1 MQGQEMTEAGPV
13 YLGVDVSKARLDFCG
28 TAGESG
34 GVANDRAGIAA
45 LVRRVRALG
54 REPGGARVVVEAT
67 GRLHHG
73 LWRAL
78 DCAGIA
84 VVVAN
89 PAQPRNFARVEG
101 RLAKTDAIDA
111 AVLARFGATMAP
123 EPSPWPGD
131 KIMEIKEL
139 EMAHRRLVADR
150 GRLKTQLG
158 EASLALIRRQLRAR
172 IAQAG
177 RQIAAIEAELDARIE
192 ALPELAR
199 RRSILVS
206 IPGLGATTARAI
218 IAGLGEIGTAGH
230 KQIAALAGVAPMN
243 WDSGVMRGKRR
254 IKGGRAALRATLYM
268 AALAAS
274 RCNPDLRAF
283 YQRLIGA
290 GKPPKVAL
298 TAVMRKLL
306 ILANTLIRE
315 NREWTPSRP

>member
-1 MQGQEMTEAGPV
+1 MQGQEMTEAAPV
-13 YLGVDVSKARLDFCG
+13 YLGVDVSKAGLDFCG
-28 TAGESG
+28 LDGESG

-54 REPGGARVVVEAT
+54 DARVITEAT
-67 GRLHHG
+67 GRLHHD

-78 DCAGIA
+78 DRAGVA
-84 VVVAN
+84 VTVVN
-89 PAQPRNFARVEG
+89 PARTRSFARAEG
-101 RLAKTDAIDA
+101 RLAKTDVIDA
-111 AVLARFGATMAP
+111 AELARFGAATAP
-123 EPSPWPGD
+123 VPSPWPGEA
-131 KIMEIKEL
+131 IMEIREL
-139 EMAHRRLVADR
+139 ETARRALVTERA
-150 GRLKTQLG
+150 GQKTRLG
-158 EASLALIRRQLRAR
+158 EASLALIGRQLRAR

-199 RRSILVS
+199 RRRILVS

-254 IKGGRAALRATLYM
+254 IKGGRAALRATLFM
-268 AALAAS
+268 TALAAS
-274 RCNPDLRAF
+274 RCNPDIRAF

-315 NREWTPSRP
+315 NREWAPSRP

>member
-1 MQGQEMTEAGPV
+1 MQGQEKTEAAPV
-13 YLGVDVSKARLDFCG
+13 YLGVDVSKAGLDFCG
-28 TAGESG
+28 LDGEIG

-45 LVRRVRALG
+45 LVRRARTL
-54 REPGGARVVVEAT
+54 GGAQVVVEAT
-67 GRLHHG
+67 GRLHHD

-78 DCAGIA
+78 DCAGVA
-84 VVVAN
+84 VTVVN
-89 PAQPRNFARVEG
+89 PARARDFARAQG

-111 AVLARFGATMAP
+111 SALACFGAATAP
-123 EPSPWPGD
+123 APSPWPGD

-139 EMAHRRLVADR
+139 ETACRALVTERAR
-150 GRLKTQLG
+150 QKTRLG

-177 RQIAAIEAELDARIE
+177 RQIAALEAELDARIE

-199 RRSILVS
+199 QRSILVS

-230 KQIAALAGVAPMN
+230 KRIAALAGVAPMN
-243 WDSGVMRGKRR
+243 WDSGVMRGQRR
-254 IKGGRAALRATLYM
+254 IKGGRAALRATLFM

-274 RCNPDLRAF
+274 RCNPDIRTF

-306 ILANTLIRE
+306 ILANTLVRE

>member
-13 YLGVDVSKARLDFCG
+13 YLGIDVSKARLDFCG
-28 TAGESG
+28 TDGESG

-54 REPGGARVVVEAT
+54 GVRVVVEAT
-67 GRLHHG
+67 GRLHHD

-78 DCAGIA
+78 DRAGVA
-84 VVVAN
+84 VTVVN
-89 PAQPRNFARVEG
+89 PARARDFARAEG

-111 AVLARFGATMAP
+111 ATLARFGAAMAP
-123 EPSPWPGD
+123 EPNPWPGEA
-131 KIMEIKEL
+131 IMEIKEL
-139 EMAHRRLVADR
+139 ETARRALVAER
-150 GRLKTQLG
+150 VGQKARLG
-158 EASLALIRRQLRAR
+158 EASLALIQRQLRAR
-172 IAQAG
+172 IAQAD
-177 RQIAAIEAELDARIE
+177 RQIAAIEVGLDARIE

-230 KQIAALAGVAPMN
+230 KQLAALVGVAPMN

-268 AALAAS
+268 AALTAS

-283 YQRLIGA
+283 YQRLIAA
-290 GKPPKVAL
+290 GKPPKIAL

-315 NREWTPSRP
+315 NRKWTPSRP

>member
-1 MQGQEMTEAGPV
+1 MQGQEMTEAAPV

-28 TAGESG
+28 LDGKSG

-45 LVRRVRALG
+45 LVRQARALG
-54 REPGGARVVVEAT
+54 RVQVITEAT
-67 GRLHHG
+67 GRLHHD

-78 DCAGIA
+78 DRAGVA
-84 VVVAN
+84 VTVVN
-89 PAQPRNFARVEG
+89 PARARNFARAEG

-111 AVLARFGATMAP
+111 VALACFGAATAP
-123 EPSPWPGD
+123 APSPWPGEA
-131 KIMEIKEL
+131 ILEIKEL
-139 EMAHRRLVADR
+139 ETARRALVTDR
-150 GRLKTQLG
+150 GRFKTQLG

-177 RQIAAIEAELDARIE
+177 RQIKALEAELDARIE

-199 RRSILVS
+199 RRRILVS

-230 KQIAALAGVAPMN
+230 KQIAALVGVAPMN

-254 IKGGRAALRATLYM
+254 IKGGRAALRATLFM

-274 RCNPDLRAF
+274 RCNPDIRAF

-315 NREWTPSRP
+315 NREWAPSRP